1 MSAWRQR
8 NGKSAPQVC
17 SYLAD
22 NRPVA
27 KADGFATLC
36 R

>member
-1 MSAWRQR
+1 
-8 NGKSAPQVC
+8 
-17 SYLAD
+17 LATTFTAD
-22 NRPVA
+22 TAAVASSLICPNRPVA